1 MTLRRSTQI
10 YLESEL
16 SNYKYIDKDIAR
28 VREEVLNPW
37 HPTDTNIGGEHV
49 HSNISVT
56 EIKATR
62 VVNDRRLSQLARMK
76 SAIEVVY
83 HSSTPE
89 VQKLMELYYFKKP
102 RTLNLT
108 GVAQEICISKSTAY
122 DLRKDLLTRLADE
135 LGIIH

>member
-1 MTLRRSTQI
+1 MGLRKSTQR

-16 SNYKYIDKDIAR
+16 SNYRHIDKDIQR

-37 HPTDTNIGGEHV
+37 QPTDTNIGGDRV
-49 HSNISVT
+49 HSNVSVT

-76 SAIEVVY
+76 SAIDIVY
-83 HSSTPE
+83 RTSSKE
-89 VQKLMELYYFKKP
+89 SQQLMDIYYFKKP

-108 GVAQEICISKSTAY
+108 GVAQEICVSKSTAY
-122 DLRKDLLTRLADE
+122 ELRREILTKLADE
-135 LGIIH
+135 LGIMH

>member
-37 HPTDTNIGGEHV
+37 QPTDTNIGGEHV

-62 VVNDRRLSQLARMK
+62 VVNDRRLS
-76 SAIEVVY
+76 
-83 HSSTPE
+83 
-89 VQKLMELYYFKKP
+89 
-102 RTLNLT
+102 
-108 GVAQEICISKSTAY
+108 ISKNEISYRSSISFQYAGSSKVNGTI
-122 DLRKDLLTRLADE
+122 LLQET
-135 LGIIH
+135 